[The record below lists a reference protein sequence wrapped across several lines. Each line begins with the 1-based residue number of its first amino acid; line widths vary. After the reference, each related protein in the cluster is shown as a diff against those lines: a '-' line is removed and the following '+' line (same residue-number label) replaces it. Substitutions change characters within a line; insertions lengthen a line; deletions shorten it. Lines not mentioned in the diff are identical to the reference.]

1 MTSQRQEFHIR
12 STTQPVGAPARE
24 PALRQEYH
32 KEDDEK
38 DEDEEHLDDEPTIR
52 RDVVE
57 VLQQV
62 VLTLLDIRHGVINV
76 VANALDHLLLSCD
89 HDRHLLEH
97 LSELANGA
105 LYVLHSLSA
114 AVVVLQRHRSL
125 RCTYCVAS
133 PASPTPWCDPQG
145 HP

>member
-52 RDVVE
+52 GDVVE

-62 VLTLLDIRHGVINV
+62 VLTLLDVRHGVIDV
-76 VANALDHLLLSCD
+76 VVNALDHLLLSCN

-114 AVVVLQRHRSL
+114 AVVVLQGHGSL
-125 RCTYCVAS
+125 RCCA
-133 PASPTPWCDPQG
+133 A
-145 HP
+145 HPGVVGTSSWP